1 MRMPLSWRTLK
12 PSGVAQAATILLM
25 SAAPVL
31 AQSQTDVG
39 IPVTDRLV
47 QARCGTCHAAD
58 ERGNLQRI
66 SWARAT
72 PEGWQAAIQ
81 RMIREN
87 DISVTPPE
95 ARAIVRYLST
105 RHGLAPEESKPVMHY
120 AERRV
125 HDEAATLNAA
135 LVEACA
141 RCHEVARAL
150 SWRRTADGW
159 KQFTDTHAARYQF
172 TPDPEAIAQLA
183 KVAPFS
189 TREWASWSAR
199 AHAPELTGRWLMT
212 AHVQGRGSFYGEMDV
227 ESAGS
232 GDEFLTRVR
241 LHSVNDGGVVVRT
254 GRSVVYAGTAWR
266 GRSQGSSAARAAP
279 DDLSTEAREAMWVAA
294 DGSRV
299 EGRWFWG
306 QYDELGFDVTMRRAA
321 SDAALLLVDPPSI
334 KAGSK
339 ANRIRLIGDR
349 FPARVTPADIT
360 AGSGVT
366 VRRIISSTS
375 GEIIA
380 EVDVAPSAVSGQRNV
395 SFRTSTVERA
405 VAIYDR
411 VDYVKVTP
419 ESSLATFGSQAYSR
433 GVQQFEALGWQRG
446 ADGKLHTADDL
457 ELGPVQVAW
466 SMEVFYETDPNKQ
479 ERVGTVSP
487 TGFFLPAAENPGTN
501 VDVWI
506 VATATTEKGQDGKP
520 LVGKGYLVVTV
531 PTYTFEGRTY
541 VRELGRWVE
550 TESGA
555 R

>member
-1 MRMPLSWRTLK
+1 MRIPVSWRTFK
-12 PSGVAQAATILLM
+12 PPSVAQAVAILMM
-25 SAAPVL
+25 SAAPLL
-31 AQSQTDVG
+31 AQGQTDAG

-47 QARCGTCHAAD
+47 LAKCGTCHAAD

-87 DISVTPPE
+87 DVSLTPPE

-105 RHGLAPEESKPVMHY
+105 RQGLAPEESKPVMHY

-125 HDEAATLNAA
+125 HDEAATVDAA
-135 LVEACA
+135 LVKACA
-141 RCHEVARAL
+141 RCHEAARAL

-159 KQFTDTHAARYQF
+159 QQFADTHSARYQF
-172 TPDPEAIAQLA
+172 TPDQKAIAYLKKA
-183 KVAPFS
+183 APFS
-189 TREWASWSAR
+189 TREWVSWSAR
-199 AHAPELTGRWLMT
+199 AQTPALTGRWLMT
-212 AHVQGRGSFYGEMDV
+212 AHVQGRGQFYGEMDV
-227 ESAGS
+227 ESS

-241 LHSVNDGGVVVRT
+241 LHSVNDGAVVGRT
-254 GRSVVYAGTAWR
+254 GRSVVYGGTAWR
-266 GRSQGSSAARAAP
+266 GRSQGIGTASAAP
-279 DDLSTEAREAMWVAA
+279 DDLSTEAREALWVAP

-306 QYDELGFDVTMRRAA
+306 QYDELGFDVTMQRAP
-321 SDAALLLVDPPSI
+321 SDPALLLVDPPSL

-339 ANRIRLIGDR
+339 ANRLRLIGDR
-349 FPARVTPADIT
+349 FPAQVTPADISM
-360 AGSGVT
+360 GSGVT
-366 VRRIISSTS
+366 VRRIVSSTP
-375 GEIIA
+375 GEIVA
-380 EVDVAPSAVSGQRNV
+380 ELDVAASAASGKRSA
-395 SFRTSTVERA
+395 SFRTSTLERA

-419 ESSLATFGSQAYSR
+419 ESSLATFASEIYSR
-433 GVQQFEALGWQRG
+433 GVQQFEAIGYHRG
-446 ADGKLHTADDL
+446 ADGRPHTADDF
-457 ELGPVQVAW
+457 ELGPVQAAW
-466 SMEVFYETDPNKQ
+466 SMEVFYETDSSKQ
-479 ERVGTVSP
+479 DRVGTLSP
-487 TGFFLPAAENPGTN
+487 TGFFMPAAANPGTN
-501 VDVWI
+501 YDVWI
-506 VATATTEKGQDGKP
+506 IATAKTENGQDAKP

-550 TESGA
+550 TGSGA

>member
-1 MRMPLSWRTLK
+1 
-12 PSGVAQAATILLM
+12 
-25 SAAPVL
+25 
-31 AQSQTDVG
+31 
-39 IPVTDRLV
+39 
-47 QARCGTCHAAD
+47 
-58 ERGNLQRI
+58 
-66 SWARAT
+66 
-72 PEGWQAAIQ
+72 
-81 RMIREN
+81 
-87 DISVTPPE
+87 
-95 ARAIVRYLST
+95 
-105 RHGLAPEESKPVMHY
+105 
-120 AERRV
+120 
-125 HDEAATLNAA
+125 
-135 LVEACA
+135 
-141 RCHEVARAL
+141 
-150 SWRRTADGW
+150 
-159 KQFTDTHAARYQF
+159 
-172 TPDPEAIAQLA
+172 
-183 KVAPFS
+183 
-189 TREWASWSAR
+189 
-199 AHAPELTGRWLMT
+199 
-212 AHVQGRGSFYGEMDV
+212 
-227 ESAGS
+227 
-232 GDEFLTRVR
+232 
-241 LHSVNDGGVVVRT
+241 
-254 GRSVVYAGTAWR
+254 
-266 GRSQGSSAARAAP
+266 
-279 DDLSTEAREAMWVAA
+279 MWVAP

-321 SDAALLLVDPPSI
+321 SDPALLLVDPPSI

-349 FPARVTPADIT
+349 FPAQVTPADIT
-360 AGSGVT
+360 TGSGVT

-375 GEIIA
+375 GEIVA
-380 EVDVAPSAVSGQRNV
+380 EVDVAPSAVSGPRNV
-395 SFRTSTVERA
+395 SFRTSTLERA

-433 GVQQFEALGWQRG
+433 GVQQFEALGCQRG